1 MLAISLFYCNQDNE
15 LYNIDIIR
23 EILLQ
28 ESNQE
33 CFMYICGKTSNSTT
47 KIQIIVLTDIVQ
59 MHKVNSTIMTIGNK
73 YLTYTTKQ
81 VYTTSIFY

>member
-1 MLAISLFYCNQDNE
+1 MLAISPFQCNQDNE

-33 CFMYICGKTSNSTT
+33 WVMYIGGKTSNSTT

-59 MHKVNSTIMTIGNK
+59 MHKMNSTIMTIGNK